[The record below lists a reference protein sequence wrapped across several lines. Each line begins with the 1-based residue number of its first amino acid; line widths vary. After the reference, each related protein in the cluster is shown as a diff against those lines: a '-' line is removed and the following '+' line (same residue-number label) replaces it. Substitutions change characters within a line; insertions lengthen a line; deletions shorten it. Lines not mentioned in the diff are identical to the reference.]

1 MKRVLAIVLSL
12 LLVFSMIACGNQSDT
27 AQNAGTQGSSNA
39 AGSLILG
46 MSQYS
51 PCLVPANFGQA

>member
-27 AQNAGTQGSSNA
+27 AQNAGA
-39 AGSLILG
+39 
-46 MSQYS
+46 
-51 PCLVPANFGQA
+51 